1 MGKSDLTKARFMK
14 LGLESCRGS
23 DEKQCEEKQF
33 EDYPNDVDRSH
44 SYCCC
49 ELDGSSRLQELC
61 P

>member
-33 EDYPNDVDRSH
+33 EDYPMMLIEAILTVAVN
-44 SYCCC
+44 
-49 ELDGSSRLQELC
+49 
-61 P
+61 